1 MGNCVTPDLGRIKKV
16 GLFLADECL
25 TPLFG
30 ADMGYLDDCP
40 AAFETSDSVD
50 DGNEFT
56 RRCADGSIK
65 RYIPGK
71 KSLQSIEVN
80 LDLHWLD
87 PAWIAN
93 AGGAH
98 EILHDGEV
106 VGWADGTADRFNVVV
121 VVWQEILGECGG
133 GVTGDFVRIYPVKG
147 ATVTEEGTPG
157 SEDNYVRITG
167 STTNSHNLGHGPIPL
182 ALDSIT
188 GATEWLSMP
197 LEDGTHRFRFIGG
210 SAPDGCGPV
219 ATTDPGSL
227 GSF

>member
-1 MGNCVTPDLGRIKKV
+1 MGICTTPDLGRIKKV

-25 TPLFG
+25 TPLYG

-40 AAFETSDSVD
+40 ASFETSDNVD
-50 DGNEFT
+50 DGEEFT

-71 KSLQSIEVN
+71 KSLQSIEVSV
-80 LDLHWLD
+80 DLHWLD
-87 PAWIAN
+87 PEWIAN
-93 AGGAH
+93 AGGATAI
-98 EILHDGEV
+98 EHDGEV
-106 VGWADGTADRFNVVV
+106 IGWADGTADRFNVVV

-167 STTNSHNLGHGPIPL
+167 NTSDSHNLGFGPIPL
-182 ALDSIT
+182 ALDTVS
-188 GATEWLSMP
+188 GDAEWLTDP
-197 LEDGTHRFRFIGG
+197 FEDGTHRFRFIGG
-210 SAPDGCGPV
+210 EAPEGCG
-219 ATTDPGSL
+219 AITTTDPGSA
-227 GSF
+227 

>member
-1 MGNCVTPDLGRIKKV
+1 MGICTTPDLGRIKKV

-25 TPLFG
+25 TPLYG

-40 AAFETSDSVD
+40 AAFETSDNVD
-50 DGNEFT
+50 DGEEFT

-65 RYIPGK
+65 RYIPGV

-80 LDLHWLD
+80 VDLHWLD
-87 PAWIAN
+87 PEWIAA
-93 AGGAH
+93 AGGATAI
-98 EILHDGEV
+98 EHDGEV
-106 VGWADGTADRFNVVV
+106 IGWADGVSDRFNIVV

-167 STTNSHNLGHGPIPL
+167 QTSDSHNIGVGPVPL
-182 ALDSIT
+182 AMDATT
-188 GATEWLSMP
+188 GDAEWLSEP

-210 SAPDGCGPV
+210 TAPDGCGSIPTL
-219 ATTDPGSL
+219 APTS
-227 GSF
+227 

>member
-1 MGNCVTPDLGRIKKV
+1 MGNCITPDLGRIKKV

-40 AAFETSDSVD
+40 AAFETSDNVD
-50 DGNEFT
+50 DGEEFT

-80 LDLHWLD
+80 MDLHWLD
-87 PAWIAN
+87 PEWIAN
-93 AGGAH
+93 AGGATAI
-98 EILHDGEV
+98 EHDGEV
-106 VGWADGTADRFNVVV
+106 IGWADGVSDRFNVIVI
-121 VVWQEILGECGG
+121 VWQEILGECGG
-133 GVTGDFVRIYPVKG
+133 GATGDFVRIYPVKG

-167 STTNSHNLGHGPIPL
+167 NTSDSHNLGLGPVPL
-182 ALDSIT
+182 ALDTIT
-188 GATEWLSMP
+188 GDSEWLTDP
-197 LEDGTHRFRFIGG
+197 LPDGTHRHRFVGG
-210 SAPDGCGPV
+210 VAPDGCGAV
-219 ATTDPGSL
+219 ATVDAGSA
-227 GSF
+227 

>member
-1 MGNCVTPDLGRIKKV
+1 MGICTTPDLGRIKKV
-16 GLFLADECL
+16 GLFLADDCL

-50 DGNEFT
+50 DGEEFT

-80 LDLHWLD
+80 VDLHWLD
-87 PAWIAN
+87 PEWIAA
-93 AGGAH
+93 AGGASAI
-98 EILHDGEV
+98 EHDGEV
-106 VGWADGTADRFNVVV
+106 IGWADGVSDRFNVIVI
-121 VVWQEILGECGG
+121 VWQEILGECGG

-167 STTNSHNLGHGPIPL
+167 STSNSHNLGVGPIPL
-182 ALDSIT
+182 ALDAVT
-188 GATEWLSMP
+188 GDTEWLTDD

-210 SAPDGCGPV
+210 LAPDGCGAV
-219 ATTDPGSL
+219 ATVDPGSA
-227 GSF
+227 

>member
-1 MGNCVTPDLGRIKKV
+1 MGICTTPDLGRIKKV

-25 TPLFG
+25 TPLYG

-50 DGNEFT
+50 DGQEFT

-65 RYIPGK
+65 RYIPGV

-80 LDLHWLD
+80 VDLHWLD
-87 PAWIAN
+87 PEWISN
-93 AGGAH
+93 AGGATAI
-98 EILHDGEV
+98 EHDSEV
-106 VGWADGTADRFNVVV
+106 IGWADGKSDRFNVIV

-167 STTNSHNLGHGPIPL
+167 NTTDSHNLGVGPIEL
-182 ALDSIT
+182 ALDATT
-188 GATEWLSMP
+188 GDTEWLTDELP
-197 LEDGTHRFRFIGG
+197 DGTHRFRFVGAP
-210 SAPDGCGPV
+210 APDGCGSTL
-219 ATTDPGSL
+219 TTSPTSP
-227 GSF
+227 